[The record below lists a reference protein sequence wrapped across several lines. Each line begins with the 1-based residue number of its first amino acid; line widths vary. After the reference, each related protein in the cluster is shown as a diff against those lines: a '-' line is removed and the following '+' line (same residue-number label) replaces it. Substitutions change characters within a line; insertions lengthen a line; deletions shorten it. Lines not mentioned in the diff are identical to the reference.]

1 MCPCNTTPQAPGCWN
16 VLTTVNCCP
25 LPLLT
30 LSSSR
35 VPEGALRRS
44 VPAYKAETVWFL
56 STLIVGSPF
65 ERWCCVRAYWRAG
78 PWVNW
83 TSDCTLDVLSL
94 LFQLGCV
101 VGGCLLQTVQNNACL
116 WIYTCVCYCCHSAFL
131 HRLKSFAIS
140 VDFRCF
146 SQQYCSVVSVQLIS
160 LPTFTLG
167 FLAWSTSN
175 NVGAVGRKTHI
186 GYLQRF
192 KMLYLLLSLW

>member
-30 LSSSR
+30 LSSSG

-44 VPAYKAETVWFL
+44 VPAYKPETVWFL

-101 VGGCLLQTVQNNACL
+101 VGGCLLQTVQNNVCL
-116 WIYTCVCYCCHSAFL
+116 WIYACVCYCCHSAFL
-131 HRLKSFAIS
+131 HGLKSTFAVYQFAHLHTRVLCWNELFWREAPVIML
-140 VDFRCF
+140 VWLTVRPILVI
-146 SQQYCSVVSVQLIS
+146 YR
-160 LPTFTLG
+160 G
-167 FLAWSTSN
+167 FKL
-175 NVGAVGRKTHI
+175 
-186 GYLQRF
+186 
-192 KMLYLLLSLW
+192 LYLLLSIW

>member
-56 STLIVGSPF
+56 STPIVGSPF

-116 WIYTCVCYCCHSAFL
+116 WIYTCV
-131 HRLKSFAIS
+131 
-140 VDFRCF
+140 
-146 SQQYCSVVSVQLIS
+146 
-160 LPTFTLG
+160 
-167 FLAWSTSN
+167 
-175 NVGAVGRKTHI
+175 
-186 GYLQRF
+186 
-192 KMLYLLLSLW
+192 LLLSLGVSPQIKIFRYICRLSLFLSTILQRSKCTVNQFAHLYSGFSSMKHQ